1 MRNSGLGMGGGKT
14 MVILFVSVDA
24 ALLIVWGAVG
34 VCGSKMAGL
43 RGYAVASGKTGKG
56 ESKQETGPMVS
67 SERDDS
73 EGSSEVLWGFLA
85 RAAVEGL
92 WEFSEE

>member
-1 MRNSGLGMGGGKT
+1 MGGGKT
-14 MVILFVSVDA
+14 MAILFVSVDA

-34 VCGSKMAGL
+34 ICGSKTAGL
-43 RGYAVASGKTGKG
+43 RGYTVASGKTGKG
-56 ESKQETGPMVS
+56 ESKRETSPMVS

-85 RAAVEGL
+85 RAGVNGL
-92 WEFSEE
+92 GEFSEE